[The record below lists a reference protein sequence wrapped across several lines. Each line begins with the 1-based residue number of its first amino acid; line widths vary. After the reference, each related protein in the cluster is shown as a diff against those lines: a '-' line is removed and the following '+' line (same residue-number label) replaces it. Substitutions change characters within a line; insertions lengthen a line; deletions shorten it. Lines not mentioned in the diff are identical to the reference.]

1 MKLSQERTKKSKRL
15 KTKGSRLV
23 LHSMDRV
30 ANSPACTKSLLADQ
44 IDSDTETLQPNQ
56 RQAKKLRKKIKR
68 AGAQMKA
75 KGKIVKVC
83 TYLCNIFWWRKCPIK
98 NFILFALCLVMQYP
112 YFSFMF
118 YFYFRTINIFM

>member
-83 TYLCNIFWWRKCPIK
+83 TYLF
-98 NFILFALCLVMQYP
+98 MQYILMKKVSDQEFYP
-112 YFSFMF
+112 ICFMPS
-118 YFYFRTINIFM
+118 YAISIFFVDYVLFLF